1 MQSELSQRNPELS
14 GSEHW
19 IGACIAYQLDRIV
32 DENDTSPAAPV
43 REPGVLRVESP
54 QLILIDNQNQ
64 GPQNWVME
72 TQVLRCEFGAQ
83 RRF

>member
-1 MQSELSQRNPELS
+1 MWLALALAVPPAHLRRVSAP
-14 GSEHW
+14 
-19 IGACIAYQLDRIV
+19 I
-32 DENDTSPAAPV
+32 SPAAPV